1 MSESLPV
8 ILLGGSGY
16 VAGELLRLIAT
27 HPRLHLGAAVST
39 SRAGKPLA
47 SSFAHL
53 SAVYPHT
60 QFTSWDH
67 VVDQLGDSP
76 QWVVVSAAPHG
87 ASAELFD
94 HLLSAAEAANV
105 KMTIVDTSADFRF
118 ADAASFE
125 AIYKQPHPAPRR
137 LSSFRCAVP
146 EQLAE
151 IDTPHAAQPGCFAT
165 AMLLGIVPLVVHD
178 LCEPEFFVSAVTG
191 SSGAGRTPRDT
202 THHPLRHS
210 NLFAYQPLMHRHQ
223 PEVSALVHDAASKHI
238 SLHFVPH
245 AGPFARGIHATIF
258 TRRAAAVSKEQFLA
272 GLTDYYAGSA
282 FVSVAD
288 SPPRLKDIVGT
299 NNAILSVDVDDES
312 VAICCVLDNLVKG
325 AAGGAIQWVNRLFG
339 WPDAEGLVIA
349 PAGWV

>member
-1 MSESLPV
+1 MSDS
-8 ILLGGSGY
+8 
-16 VAGELLRLIAT
+16 A
-27 HPRLHLGAAVST
+27 
-39 SRAGKPLA
+39 AGKPIGELFGHLA
-47 SSFAHL
+47 ATYDTHTFVAHNNWL
-53 SAVYPHT
+53 KRIDPNSDLAL
-60 QFTSWDH
+60 F
-67 VVDQLGDSP
+67 
-76 QWVVVSAAPHG
+76 SAAPHG